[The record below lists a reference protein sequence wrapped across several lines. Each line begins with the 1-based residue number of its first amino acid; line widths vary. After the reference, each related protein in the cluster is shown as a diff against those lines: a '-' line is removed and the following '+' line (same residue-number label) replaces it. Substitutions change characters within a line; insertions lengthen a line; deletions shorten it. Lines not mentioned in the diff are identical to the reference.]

1 MEAAKAGRI
10 SARDNPSN
18 VNDSD
23 SDNLSFNGEDQNFEG
38 LCEDLLK
45 KFDKSGKPNV
55 RKVYQADKTASK
67 VAFIDYINETFVPQ
81 SQRKAIPRRQVVV
94 EDSRWL

>member
-1 MEAAKAGRI
+1 M
-10 SARDNPSN
+10 D
-18 VNDSD
+18 D
-23 SDNLSFNGEDQNFEG
+23 FEG

-67 VAFIDYINETFVPQ
+67 VAFIDYINEAFVPQ
-81 SQRKAIPRRQVVV
+81 SQRKAIPERQLVV
-94 EDSRWL
+94 EPFRWLEWVKENIIKHLLPDLY